1 MVMSHTT
8 PECPLCGQETHG
20 PLLPHLKSAHR
31 GEYWGDE
38 GRPPRKRLSDAE
50 AIGDGRRTL
59 YALGIWPTPVVSR
72 ATLRALLPPGQVRDV
87 SVSRHLSRVR
97 SGATG
102 RKNRTTDAFQK
113 VLVRLERWGLIERG
127 TEFILIRDQRS
138 ILDLALDGIH
148 NPSHEKFLHIQRAA
162 KIVAEE
168 IAHEKRP
175 NVHTQRSRELAFIKS
190 LMAGPAS
197 ARGVMRSGTQSVRF
211 VPKGRI

>member
-1 MVMSHTT
+1 MSQNR
-8 PECPLCGQETHG
+8 PECHLCSEETHG

-31 GEYWGDE
+31 GEDWGDE
-38 GRPPRKRLSDAE
+38 GRPPRRHLSDAE
-50 AIGDGRRTL
+50 AIGDARRTM
-59 YALGIWPTPVVSR
+59 YALGIWPTPIVSR
-72 ATLRALLPPGQVRDV
+72 STLRALLPPGQVRDV

-102 RKNRTTDAFQK
+102 RRNRTTDAFQK

-127 TEFILIRDQRS
+127 TEFVLIKDQRS
-138 ILDLALDGIH
+138 ILDLALDGIR

-162 KIVAEE
+162 RIVAEE
-168 IAHEKRP
+168 IAQERRP
-175 NVHTQRSRELAFIKS
+175 SAHAQRSRELAFIKS

-197 ARGVMRSGTQSVRF
+197 ARGSMRSGTQSVRF